1 MGAWM
6 RSVNM
11 LRAYTVSTL
20 VYTLPIFL
28 GSLALVF
35 YMSAA
40 NHRVDDIQSQVNT
53 AAASGKVHPKEID
66 TAVDYDNV
74 IPEWS
79 LIILLAAL
87 GGGTY
92 TRRALTNRLVEA
104 TDVLVADA
112 RAAAGGDLRVDPEVT
127 LGNEYGALQAGIKQM
142 LTSFRTTISRIDH
155 AADDLKTA
163 ASEMTHTSDEA
174 GHAIGEVA
182 QAVSSI
188 SEGAQ
193 HQVTLV
199 SNASNVIADIER
211 AIRDTSE
218 HAREAQKQSADT
230 ERLTE
235 EGVQR
240 ATEVQDAMQAV
251 RENSLETAG
260 VIRELGSKSSDID
273 HIVQAITDIA
283 QQTNM
288 LALNAAI
295 EAARAGDSGRGFA
308 NVASEV
314 RMLADDAQS
323 SAEEIAALVRQIQD
337 QTGEAVLAMEQG
349 VATVED
355 GFDTINRNRQ
365 TFFDISSAVRTLHEG
380 SAEISELADGISLG
394 AGQVR
399 EQIEE
404 VASVAEQ
411 SSASTEQVSAST
423 QQTSASAQEVSE
435 AAQRVAHTATNLADL
450 ASRFQLPAAAVP
462 KSRNSGGRVQ

>member
-20 VYTLPIFL
+20 VYTVPILL
-28 GSLALVF
+28 GTLALVI
-35 YMSAA
+35 YIGSA
-40 NHRVDDIQSQVNT
+40 NERVDQIQQQVNA
-53 AAASGKVHPKEID
+53 AAASGKVKPAQIN
-66 TAVDYDNV
+66 TSVDYDDL
-74 IPEWS
+74 IPEWI

-87 GGGTY
+87 GGGVF

-112 RAAAGGDLRVDPEVT
+112 RAAAGGDLRVDPDVT
-127 LGNEYGALQAGIKQM
+127 LGNEYGALQAGVKQM
-142 LTSFRTTISRIDH
+142 LASFRTTISRIDH
-155 AADDLKTA
+155 AADELKQA
-163 ASEMTHTSDEA
+163 SSEMTHTSDEA

-260 VIRELGSKSSDID
+260 VIRGLGSKSLDID

-308 NVASEV
+308 NVATEV

-323 SAEEIAALVRQIQD
+323 SAEEIAALVRQIQE
-337 QTGEAVLAMEQG
+337 QTGEAVQAMEQG
-349 VATVED
+349 VATVEA

-380 SAEISELADGISLG
+380 SSEISELADGIALG

-404 VASVAEQ
+404 VASVAEE

-435 AAQRVAHTATNLADL
+435 AAQRVAHTANNLAEL
-450 ASRFQLPAAAVP
+450 ASRFKLPAAAVP
-462 KSRNSGGRVQ
+462 KSRISDRDVH